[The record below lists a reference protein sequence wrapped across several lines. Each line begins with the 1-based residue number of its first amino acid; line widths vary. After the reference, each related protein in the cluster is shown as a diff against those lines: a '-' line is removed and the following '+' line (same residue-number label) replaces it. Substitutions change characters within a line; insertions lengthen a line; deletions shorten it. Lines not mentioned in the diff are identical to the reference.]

1 MNNGSNENCIYY
13 LIYIIYSYN
22 IKYCNYKRSSLENVW
37 SLSFIKHR
45 AWFISFIHYNRHYNI
60 KCIPILWCCSVEKCA
75 LALYNQRNLTF
86 PDICEK
92 KMNSLKK
99 KALNKLLLYKLQYS
113 LFIFGDDLNWN
124 ASQFMMIKSLTA
136 IIMQNLSNTAAE
148 VTKY

>member
-60 KCIPILWCCSVEKCA
+60 NTYIVMLQRRKMCTCIVQP
-75 LALYNQRNLTF
+75 NPTF